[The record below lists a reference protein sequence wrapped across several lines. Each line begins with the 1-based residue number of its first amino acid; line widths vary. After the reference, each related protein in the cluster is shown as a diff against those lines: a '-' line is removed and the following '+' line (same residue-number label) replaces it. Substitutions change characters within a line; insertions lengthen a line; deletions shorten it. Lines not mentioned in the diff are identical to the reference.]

1 MIKNRMFMMGLGSG
15 LVIAAVLMQLMWI
28 GQGATASETKELT
41 KEQLVAA
48 AEALDMQV
56 VEGTDELMTAE
67 QWEEK
72 KLGEGEGESEGAE
85 PVDKPEATK
94 PEAPEKPE
102 SPEKPETDA
111 QKKQEA
117 SSQVTNP
124 AKPKTPAKA
133 EASIQVKIPSGNNL
147 SDVANSLLN
156 AGVID
161 NKQAFIKKATENKIN
176 TRILSGTYSFTIG
189 ESYNS
194 IITKITTKPSN

>member
-1 MIKNRMFMMGLGSG
+1 MIKNRTFMMGLGSG
-15 LVIAAVLMQLMWI
+15 LVIGAVLLQLMWI
-28 GQGATASETKELT
+28 GQGTTASETQELT

-56 VEGTDELMTAE
+56 VEGSDELLTAE

-72 KLGEGEGESEGAE
+72 KLGEGGESEGAE
-85 PVDKPEATK
+85 PAQKTGTEK
-94 PEAPEKPE
+94 PEAPEQPKKPE
-102 SPEKPETDA
+102 PGEE
-111 QKKQEA
+111 KKQE
-117 SSQVTNP
+117 SPRVTNP

-133 EASIQVKIPSGNNL
+133 EAQIKVNIPSGNNL
-147 SDVANSLLN
+147 SDVANSLMN

-161 NKQAFIKKATENKIN
+161 NKQAFITKATENKIN
-176 TRILSGTYSFTIG
+176 TKILSGTYSFTAG

>member
-1 MIKNRMFMMGLGSG
+1 MIKNRTFMMGLGSG
-15 LVIAAVLMQLMWI
+15 LVIGAVLLQLMWI
-28 GQGATASETKELT
+28 GQGTTASQTQELT

-56 VEGTDELMTAE
+56 VEGSDELLTAE

-72 KLGEGEGESEGAE
+72 KLGEGGESEGADPAQKTGTE
-85 PVDKPEATK
+85 K
-94 PEAPEKPE
+94 PEAPEQPKKPE
-102 SPEKPETDA
+102 PGEE
-111 QKKQEA
+111 KKQE
-117 SSQVTNP
+117 SPRVVTNP

-133 EASIQVKIPSGNNL
+133 EAQIKVNIISGNNL
-147 SDVANSLLN
+147 SDVANSLMN

-161 NKQAFIKKATENKIN
+161 NKQAFITKATESKIN
-176 TRILSGTYSFTIG
+176 TKILSGTYSFTAG

>member
-15 LVIAAVLMQLMWI
+15 LVIAAVLLQLMWI

-41 KEQLVAA
+41 KEKLVAA

-72 KLGEGEGESEGAE
+72 KLGEGDGESEDAE

-94 PEAPEKPE
+94 PEA
-102 SPEKPETDA
+102 PEKPETDA

-133 EASIQVKIPSGNNL
+133 EASVQVKIPSGNNL

-161 NKQAFIKKATENKIN
+161 NKQAFIRKATENKIN

>member
-15 LVIAAVLMQLMWI
+15 LVIAAVLLQLMWI

-56 VEGTDELMTAE
+56 VDGTDELMTE
-67 QWEEK
+67 GQWEEK
-72 KLGEGEGESEGAE
+72 KLGEGEGDSEGAE

-94 PEAPEKPE
+94 PESPKK
-102 SPEKPETDA
+102 PEKPETDA
-111 QKKQEA
+111 HKQQEP
-117 SSQVTNP
+117 SSRVTNP

-161 NKQAFIKKATENKIN
+161 NKQAFIQKATENKIN